1 MRKKFTDLLYSYIE
15 KDKNIYLI
23 TADLGFR
30 MWDQIESIASNN
42 YIKMGSSEQLMLG
55 TAVGLAYDNKIPV
68 CYSISTFL
76 INRPFEW
83 LRNYVNYENL
93 PVKLV
98 GSGRDKDYSH
108 DGKTHWADDDEQ
120 ILSALPNIK
129 ILKPNTEQELENA
142 FHDFIYSSSPIY
154 LNLKRA

>member
-1 MRKKFTDLLYSYIE
+1 MRKRFTELLPQYIE
-15 KDKNIYLI
+15 KDKNIFFL

-30 MWDQIESIASNN
+30 LWDTIETNSPDNF
-42 YIKMGSSEQLMLG
+42 IKMGASEQLMIG
-55 TAVGLAYDNKIPV
+55 AAVGLAYDGKIPI

-83 LRNYVNYENL
+83 IRNYVNYENL

-98 GSGRDKDYSH
+98 GSGRDKDYPH

-120 ILSALPNIK
+120 ILSPFTNIK
-129 ILKPNTEQELENA
+129 ILKPQSEKELEYM
-142 FHDFIYSSSPIY
+142 FDEFIYSPYPIY
-154 LNLKRA
+154 LNLKR

>member
-1 MRKKFTDLLYSYIE
+1 MRKKFTELLPSYME
-15 KDKNIYLI
+15 KDKNIYFI
-23 TADLGFR
+23 TADLGYKL
-30 MWDQIESIASNN
+30 WDKIEQNTPDNI
-42 YIKMGSSEQLMLG
+42 IKMGASEQLMLG
-55 TAVGLAYDNKIPV
+55 AAVGLAYSGKIPI

-120 ILSALPNIK
+120 ILAALPNIK
-129 ILKPNTEQELENA
+129 ILKPNNEQELEEA
-142 FHDFIYSSSPIY
+142 FHDFIYSITPIY
-154 LNLKRA
+154 LNLKRS

>member
-1 MRKKFTDLLYSYIE
+1 MRKRFTDLLHSYIE
-15 KDKNIYLI
+15 KDRNIYLI
-23 TADLGFR
+23 TADLGFK
-30 MWDQIESIASNN
+30 MWDGIGEMAPDN
-42 YIKMGSSEQLMLG
+42 YIRMGSSEQLMLG
-55 TAVGLAYDNKIPV
+55 AAVGLAYDGKIPV

-120 ILSALPNIK
+120 VLSALPNIK
-129 ILKPNTEQELENA
+129 ILKPNSEQELEEA
-142 FHDFIYSSSPIY
+142 FHDFIYSPTPIY